1 MKKNRRV
8 LSTDEWVKLVASKIG
23 EALEREEEQFIDSK
37 KPLVVDF
44 IQTLLEN
51 HYLQCPKHSD
61 EKMLYWKCGA
71 PVTRSGINEQTFIV
85 T

>member
-23 EALEREEEQFIDSK
+23 EALEKEERLLDGRKQAEE
-37 KPLVVDF
+37 KPLVIDF

-51 HYLQCPKHSD
+51 HYLQCPNHSD
-61 EKMLYWKCGA
+61 EKMLYWECGL
-71 PVTRSGINEQTFIV
+71 PVTRSIAAKR
-85 T
+85 